1 MNKLTKQFQ
10 DTKKDLRV
18 ILDFPINIDWGFY
31 EDTLMSYF
39 RRSGLTVSELLTPE
53 ILDHY
58 LNAQAIKNHRL
69 EEFLVTYIIEFSS
82 MNINYNDLPK
92 INYPESDYLTNGY
105 ASM

>member
-18 ILDFPINIDWGFY
+18 LLDFPININWGFY
-31 EDTLMSYF
+31 HDSIMSYF
-39 RRSGLTVSELLTPE
+39 RESGLTVSELLTPE

-58 LNAQAIKNHRL
+58 LNALEIKNHRL
-69 EEFLVTYIIEFSS
+69 EEFLVAYIIEFSS
-82 MNINYNDLPK
+82 MNINYEGLIKLN
-92 INYPESDYLTNGY
+92 NESDYLPSDY